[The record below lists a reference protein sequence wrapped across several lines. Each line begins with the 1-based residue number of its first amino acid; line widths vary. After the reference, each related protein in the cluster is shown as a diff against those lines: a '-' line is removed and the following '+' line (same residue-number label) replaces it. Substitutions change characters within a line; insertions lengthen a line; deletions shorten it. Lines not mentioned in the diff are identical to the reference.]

1 MITWKRTLFFWVLT
15 ISFLITAPIIVLQAK
30 GYRFDMKRGVFVY
43 SGAITFKANPQSVN
57 IKLNQKQTSSQK
69 LNMLNNSYSL
79 TDLMPGY
86 YNIQI
91 SAPGFQSW
99 KKRIAIHSGIAS
111 EFWNILLVRD
121 HYSESHFNTPGVD
134 RFFISP
140 KNKFLAYNTS
150 SNQGLTVRILDIN
163 SQKETA
169 QFKFLDW
176 FFNGKTTQE
185 NIEWSPNENY
195 LSIPVKKKLLK
206 KTSAIQS
213 KNERDYFIVDLK
225 QKNSFNLE
233 KLFHKKEIS
242 HVRWDPVE
250 KNYLFFLV
258 KNTLYKANIQK
269 ADSLTIIAK
278 HVSSYD
284 LSKAGIYY
292 SQNPN
297 NLVFRIDLDGKSNL
311 IQITNNFP
319 ENKDLTVNKLIV
331 YDDSRIALLT
341 KNKNLFI
348 YNKTNSHNYFNKIGT
363 NINSFQFSNDGK
375 KLLFWSD
382 NEINVYYLRN
392 WNVQPIRHENEIQNI
407 TRYANKLSNVQWF
420 KDYEHIIF
428 SIGSQLKIIE
438 LDPRDHLN
446 CFDMLTT
453 KTKNPFVIYNGYLNK
468 LYFMDT
474 NNNINNL
481 YFIIFPEK
489 TTLFRIPGLGG

>member
-250 KNYLFFLV
+250 KNYLFF
-258 KNTLYKANIQK
+258 
-269 ADSLTIIAK
+269 
-278 HVSSYD
+278 
-284 LSKAGIYY
+284 
-292 SQNPN
+292 
-297 NLVFRIDLDGKSNL
+297 
-311 IQITNNFP
+311 
-319 ENKDLTVNKLIV
+319 
-331 YDDSRIALLT
+331 
-341 KNKNLFI
+341 
-348 YNKTNSHNYFNKIGT
+348 
-363 NINSFQFSNDGK
+363 
-375 KLLFWSD
+375 
-382 NEINVYYLRN
+382 
-392 WNVQPIRHENEIQNI
+392 
-407 TRYANKLSNVQWF
+407 
-420 KDYEHIIF
+420 
-428 SIGSQLKIIE
+428 
-438 LDPRDHLN
+438 
-446 CFDMLTT
+446 
-453 KTKNPFVIYNGYLNK
+453 
-468 LYFMDT
+468 
-474 NNNINNL
+474 
-481 YFIIFPEK
+481 
-489 TTLFRIPGLGG
+489 